1 MIVPNMQT
9 RFTGYNARGTEN
21 LLNAVMQRRQ
31 QDITQD
37 MANAA
42 NQLKREG
49 FQLQRDLAKDANDL
63 TSQGLAQAKEIND
76 ARIREMEQRAQ
87 ARLADQA
94 YRDRVF
100 ALSNQLRQDDVK
112 YRRGLA
118 VEGINK
124 AITKENE
131 ADRKRNQEKYVENK
145 FNPQGAFGYINP
157 YNPNIGDLY
166 FNREGRRADLAEEFN
181 ELAPKQSY
189 SPDMQRLIGSSPD
202 VAPAD
207 INQILQYIPQQQA
220 QNTNF
225 LNMLMLNQLGNIGG
239 YR

>member
-21 LLNAVMQRRQ
+21 LLNAVMQKRQ

-76 ARIREMEQRAQ
+76 ARIKEMQDRAQ

-124 AITKENE
+124 AITRENE
-131 ADRKRNQEKYVENK
+131 ADRQRNKTKYIENAIKNPFNTKTKAELGVEFDK
-145 FNPQGAFGYINP
+145 Q
-157 YNPNIGDLY
+157 
-166 FNREGRRADLAEEFN
+166 
-181 ELAPKQSY
+181 APKQPY
-189 SPDMQRLIGSSPD
+189 QPDMQRLIGSSPD

>member
-21 LLNAVMQRRQ
+21 LLNAVMQKRQ

-100 ALSNQLRQDDVK
+100 DLSNQIRQDEVK
-112 YRRGLA
+112 YKRGLA

-124 AITKENE
+124 AISKESE
-131 ADRKRNQEKYVENK
+131 ADRQREKTKYIENTMK
-145 FNPQGAFGYINP
+145 NP
-157 YNPNIGDLY
+157 
-166 FNREGRRADLAEEFN
+166 FNRKSKAELGVEFDKI
-181 ELAPKQSY
+181 APKQLY
-189 SPDMQRLIGSSPD
+189 QPDMSRLIGSSSD
-202 VAPAD
+202 VAPANM
-207 INQILQYIPQQQA
+207 NQILQFVPQQQ
-220 QNTNF
+220 QLQTNF

-239 YR
+239 QY

>member
-21 LLNAVMQRRQ
+21 LLNAVMQKRQ

-100 ALSNQLRQDDVK
+100 DLSNQIRQDEVK
-112 YRRGLA
+112 YKRGLA

-124 AITKENE
+124 AISKESE
-131 ADRKRNQEKYVENK
+131 ADRQREKTKYIENTMK
-145 FNPQGAFGYINP
+145 NP
-157 YNPNIGDLY
+157 
-166 FNREGRRADLAEEFN
+166 FNRKSKAELGVEFDKI
-181 ELAPKQSY
+181 APKQPY
-189 SPDMQRLIGSSPD
+189 QPDMSRLIGSSSD
-202 VAPAD
+202 VAPANM
-207 INQILQYIPQQQA
+207 NQILQFVPQQQ
-220 QNTNF
+220 QLQTNF

-239 YR
+239 QY

>member
-21 LLNAVMQRRQ
+21 LLNAVMQKRQ
-31 QDITQD
+31 QDITVD

-42 NQLKREG
+42 NQLKKEG
-49 FQLQRDLAKDANDL
+49 FQLQRDLAKDSNDL

-100 ALSNQLRQDDVK
+100 DLSNQLRQDEVK
-112 YRRGLA
+112 YKRGLA
-118 VEGINK
+118 VEGINR
-124 AITKENE
+124 AISKESE
-131 ADRKRNQEKYVENK
+131 ADRQREKTKYIENTMK
-145 FNPQGAFGYINP
+145 NP
-157 YNPNIGDLY
+157 
-166 FNREGRRADLAEEFN
+166 FNRKSEAELGVEFDKI
-181 ELAPKQSY
+181 APKQPY
-189 SPDMQRLIGSSPD
+189 QPDMSRLIGSSSD
-202 VAPAD
+202 VAPANM
-207 INQILQYIPQQQA
+207 NQILQFVPQQQ
-220 QNTNF
+220 QLQTNF

-239 YR
+239 

>member
-21 LLNAVMQRRQ
+21 LLNAVMQKRQ

-49 FQLQRDLAKDANDL
+49 FQLQRDLAKDRNDL

-100 ALSNQLRQDDVK
+100 NLSNQIRQDEVK
-112 YRRGLA
+112 YKRGLA
-118 VEGINK
+118 VEGINR
-124 AITKENE
+124 AISKESE
-131 ADRKRNQEKYVENK
+131 ADRQREKTKYIESTMKNPLNRKTKAELGVEFDK
-145 FNPQGAFGYINP
+145 I
-157 YNPNIGDLY
+157 
-166 FNREGRRADLAEEFN
+166 
-181 ELAPKQSY
+181 APKQQY
-189 SPDMQRLIGSSPD
+189 QPDMSRLIGSSSD
-202 VAPAD
+202 VAPAN
-207 INQILQYIPQQQA
+207 INQILQFVPQQQ
-220 QNTNF
+220 QLQTNF

-239 YR
+239 QY

>member
-21 LLNAVMQRRQ
+21 LLNAVMQKRQ

-100 ALSNQLRQDDVK
+100 NLSNQIRQDEVK
-112 YRRGLA
+112 YK
-118 VEGINK
+118 NK
-124 AITKENE
+124 AGSKGKVFIEGDKLHWKNVYTGNNYNVHVTK
-131 ADRKRNQEKYVENK
+131 
-145 FNPQGAFGYINP
+145 
-157 YNPNIGDLY
+157 
-166 FNREGRRADLAEEFN
+166 
-181 ELAPKQSY
+181 
-189 SPDMQRLIGSSPD
+189 
-202 VAPAD
+202 
-207 INQILQYIPQQQA
+207 QQ
-220 QNTNF
+220 
-225 LNMLMLNQLGNIGG
+225 
-239 YR
+239 

>member
-21 LLNAVMQRRQ
+21 LLNAVMQKRQ
-31 QDITQD
+31 QDITLD

-76 ARIREMEQRAQ
+76 ARIKEMQDRAN
-87 ARLADQA
+87 ARLADQN

-100 ALSNQLRQDDVK
+100 DLSNQLRQDEVK

-124 AITKENE
+124 AITKESE
-131 ADRKRNQEKYVENK
+131 ADRQRNRTKYIENTMK
-145 FNPQGAFGYINP
+145 NPFNTKSEAELG
-157 YNPNIGDLY
+157 
-166 FNREGRRADLAEEFN
+166 EEFDK
-181 ELAPKQSY
+181 LAPKQPY
-189 SPDMQRLIGSSPD
+189 QPDMGRLIGSSSD

-207 INQILQYIPQQQA
+207 MNQILQFIPQQQA